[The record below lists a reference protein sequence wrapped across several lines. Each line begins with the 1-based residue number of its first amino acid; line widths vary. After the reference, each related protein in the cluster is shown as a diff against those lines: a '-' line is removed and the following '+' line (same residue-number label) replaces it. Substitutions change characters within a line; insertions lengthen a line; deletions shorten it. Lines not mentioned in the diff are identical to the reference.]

1 MPNAYI
7 IATEAIKDPSGMA
20 EYARAAAPAITE
32 GPGNVLALDPAPEV
46 LEGDWRGRQTVLME
60 FESVE
65 AARAW
70 FKSDAYQKVIPMRL
84 AAADTDVVIV
94 SGR

>member
-1 MPNAYI
+1 MPKSYI

-65 AARAW
+65 TARAW
-70 FKSDAYQKVIPMRL
+70 YQSDAYQKVIPMRL